1 MREVLA
7 MLKGEKVILR
17 AFRREDLVRMWEFRN
32 DVEAQLLVSNW
43 PPEPQSLERMQA
55 DYDKEVS
62 KGGSE
67 GNSFAIEADGK
78 YIGGCALRTFDRT
91 AGCCELG
98 IEIIDRD
105 YWGHGYGR
113 DAVRVLLDYAFR
125 LLNVHRVWLSVN
137 GNNERAIRCY
147 RACGFVEEGR
157 LREHMW
163 SNGQYV
169 DKLYMGILRSEWN
182 DGLK

>member
-1 MREVLA
+1 MQEVLA

-17 AFRREDLVRMWEFRN
+17 AFRREDLTRLWEFRN
-32 DVEAQLLVSNW
+32 DVEGQFLVSNW

-78 YIGGCALRTFDRT
+78 YIGGCALRSFERI

-125 LLNVHRVWLSVN
+125 LINVHRVWLTVN

-157 LREHMW
+157 LREHIW

-169 DKLYMGILRSEWN
+169 DRVYMGILRSEWD
-182 DGLK
+182 DGHE